1 MQGFWLRGRP
11 LNGFSCYGYPLN
23 YSCGHSGPVTCGKP
37 VLRATVPSLCHV
49 HSQKAQRSI
58 LQALKRA
65 GLNLASSSRPAPKFS
80 VLLAECVNQI
90 QARRKELDAAVNDV
104 DYIDE
109 EVSWCMIWFI
119 TALSLWWWQRTSLTW
134 SGHHLDGKCSSVHG
148 YVFRVWLKVCQYS
161 SLSAELVYLCCS
173 LLLWIIDRNNLF
185 SVLWSLFSF
194 IANVLVLT
202 TLFCFRYIAGLLW
215 QQHMKIDG
223 RRSNI

>member
-1 MQGFWLRGRP
+1 MCLKICLIYSCIKQLLLLIAH
-11 LNGFSCYGYPLN
+11 LNTRLLIAWTTTWWFLGYPLN
-23 YSCGHSGPVTCGKP
+23 YSCGQSGPVTCGKP

-65 GLNLASSSRPAPKFS
+65 GLNLVSSSRPAPKFS

-109 EVSWCMIWFI
+109 EVCWCMIWFI

-148 YVFRVWLKVCQYS
+148 YVFRVWLKVCQYL
-161 SLSAELVYLCCS
+161 SLSAELVYLRCS
-173 LLLWIIDRNNLF
+173 LCELFIGIIY
-185 SVLWSLFSF
+185 
-194 IANVLVLT
+194 LVFYEVCSPL
-202 TLFCFRYIAGLLW
+202 
-215 QQHMKIDG
+215 
-223 RRSNI
+223 